1 MHVKQKGS
9 VQKGSVQ
16 KGSVQKGSVQ
26 KGSVQKGFVP
36 QEFCACGDQ
45 NVELVTLMSMGS
57 FLHLI
62 LIYFNY
68 FYV

>member
-9 VQKGSVQ
+9 VQKGSVT
-16 KGSVQKGSVQ
+16 
-26 KGSVQKGFVP
+26 
-36 QEFCACGDQ
+36 QEFCACGEQ

-62 LIYFNY
+62 FIYFND